1 MIKPSPLVSTPA
13 ITVALG
19 NFPLQVELN
28 FRLGQVYHAIGAY
41 HRAMACLRRNVE
53 SLTGELLYA
62 RFGQGFLVSRAWLVW
77 CLAEVGEFD
86 EGLTRGEEGIQ
97 VAEAVD
103 QPFSLI
109 AAYYSVGALY
119 LQQGDFHKAIPVL
132 ERNLALCQ
140 AANNRLFFPWVAS
153 GLGCALAYSG
163 ALAAAFPLLEQAVE
177 QVASMRT
184 MLGHVISVARLSEV
198 SLLAAAWRMP
208 GSSPHGLSISPK
220 STRNEATRPG
230 HTGSGDSLVHGDPVE
245 VAQAEDHYRQA
256 RALAEEL
263 GMRPLLAHCHLG
275 LGTLHS
281 QVGRRE
287 QARTELAT
295 AMRSTVLWR

>member
-1 MIKPSPLVSTPA
+1 
-13 ITVALG
+13 
-19 NFPLQVELN
+19 
-28 FRLGQVYHAIGAY
+28 
-41 HRAMACLRRNVE
+41 MACLRRNVE

-62 RFGQGFLVSRAWLVW
+62 RFGHGYLLSVFSRAWLVW

-86 EGLTRGEEGIQ
+86 EGLTQGEEGLQ

-109 AAYYSVGALY
+109 AAYYSVGILY
-119 LQQGDFHKAIPVL
+119 LQRGDFHKAIPVL

-163 ALAAAFPLLEQAVE
+163 ALAAAFPLLAQAVE

-198 SLLAAAWRMP
+198 SLLAGRMEDARQLAARALDLAQE
-208 GSSPHGLSISPK
+208 HK
-220 STRNEATRPG
+220 ERG
-230 HTGSGDSLVHGDPVE
+230 HQAWAHRLLGDSLVHGAPVE
-245 VAQAEDHYRQA
+245 VVQAEAHYRQA
-256 RALAEEL
+256 APWLRNSA
-263 GMRPLLAHCHLG
+263 C
-275 LGTLHS
+275 
-281 QVGRRE
+281 
-287 QARTELAT
+287 AR
-295 AMRSTVLWR
+295 SWPTVISASEPSIIRWDG